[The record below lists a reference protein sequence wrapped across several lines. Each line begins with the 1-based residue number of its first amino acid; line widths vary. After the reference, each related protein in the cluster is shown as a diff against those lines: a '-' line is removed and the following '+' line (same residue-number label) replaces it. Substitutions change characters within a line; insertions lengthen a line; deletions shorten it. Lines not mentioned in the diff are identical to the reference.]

1 MSRFRPTGLVIAVV
15 VFGALVAFPFLVP
28 ANWIVN
34 IAIFTLMYAGL
45 ATAWNLLGGYSGY
58 VSLGHVAFFGIGAY
72 AIAIAFQHGVSG
84 TDMCRSWSCPC
95 RDRRRPVSISDR
107 VGRVPDP
114 RLHVRDRHVDV
125 PVRRATAG
133 VQPAWVDQ
141 RVAGI
146 GMAVPP
152 FPVETYERPFYLAML
167 ALFGAS
173 MLGCWYVRSSKL
185 GLMLFAIRDDEDR
198 ARGVGV
204 RTEPAK
210 LITFAISVGL
220 TAMIG
225 GVWAYYLTFIYP
237 QFAIDPLITIG
248 TVLMVYLGG
257 KGTLWGPALGA
268 AILVPAQQY
277 LAYRLGASQ
286 LYLVGYASV
295 FLVVMLVLP
304 RGRSHPSAIGST
316 GRARVAP
323 AASSAAMD
331 RDGRCIR
338 RRERERRDDR
348 CTAAPRGAGPPE
360 ALRGCRRRRR
370 MLVRRSAEDRDR
382 VDRPERLRQ
391 DDGVQRGDRYLRADA
406 GPSASTGTTF
416 AVPTPPACTGP
427 ASRAPS
433 SRPACSPSSP

>member
-1 MSRFRPTGLVIAVV
+1 VNRFRPTGLVIAAV

-72 AIAIAFQHGVSG
+72 AIAIAFQHGGIGNGYVPFLVLPLVG
-84 TDMCRSWSCPC
+84 VGAAL
-95 RDRRRPVSISDR
+95 VSI
-107 VGRVPDP
+107 PI
-114 RLHVRDRHVDV
+114 
-125 PVRRATAG
+125 
-133 VQPAWVDQ
+133 AWVAFRTRGSTFAIVTLTFLFVVQ
-141 RVAGI
+141 QLAFNLHGLTNGSQGI

-173 MLGCWYVRSSKL
+173 MLACWYVRSSKL

-220 TAMIG
+220 TAMVG

-304 RGRSHPSAIGST
+304 RGIIPSISD
-316 GRARVAP
+316 RIAR
-323 AASSAAMD
+323 
-331 RDGRCIR
+331 
-338 RRERERRDDR
+338 
-348 CTAAPRGAGPPE
+348 
-360 ALRGCRRRRR
+360 
-370 MLVRRSAEDRDR
+370 
-382 VDRPERLRQ
+382 
-391 DDGVQRGDRYLRADA
+391 
-406 GPSASTGTTF
+406 
-416 AVPTPPACTGP
+416 
-427 ASRAPS
+427 SRAGRS
-433 SRPACSPSSP
+433 SGVVGGDGSGRSLHQEAGA

>member
-1 MSRFRPTGLVIAVV
+1 VTRFRPTGLVIAVV

-72 AIAIAFQHGVSG
+72 AIAIAFQHGGIGNGYVPFLVLPLVG
-84 TDMCRSWSCPC
+84 VGAAL
-95 RDRRRPVSISDR
+95 VSI
-107 VGRVPDP
+107 PI
-114 RLHVRDRHVDV
+114 
-125 PVRRATAG
+125 
-133 VQPAWVDQ
+133 AWVAFRTRGSTFAIVTLTFLFVVQ
-141 RVAGI
+141 QLAFNLHGLTNGSQGI

-304 RGRSHPSAIGST
+304 RGIIPSISDRIAQARAGRST
-316 GRARVAP
+316 GIA
-323 AASSAAMD
+323 
-331 RDGRCIR
+331 DG
-338 RRERERRDDR
+338 
-348 CTAAPRGAGPPE
+348 
-360 ALRGCRRRRR
+360 
-370 MLVRRSAEDRDR
+370 
-382 VDRPERLRQ
+382 
-391 DDGVQRGDRYLRADA
+391 DGSG
-406 GPSASTGTTF
+406 
-416 AVPTPPACTGP
+416 
-427 ASRAPS
+427 
-433 SRPACSPSSP
+433 RPARQETGA

>member
-1 MSRFRPTGLVIAVV
+1 VSRFRPTGLVIAVV
-15 VFGALVAFPFLVP
+15 VFVALVAFPFLVP

-72 AIAIAFQHGVSG
+72 AIAIAFQHGGIGSG
-84 TDMCRSWSCPC
+84 YVPFLVL
-95 RDRRRPVSISDR
+95 PLVGVGAALVSI
-107 VGRVPDP
+107 PI
-114 RLHVRDRHVDV
+114 
-125 PVRRATAG
+125 
-133 VQPAWVDQ
+133 AWVAFRTRGSTFAIVTLTFLFVVQ
-141 RVAGI
+141 QLAFNLHGLTNGSQGI

-167 ALFGAS
+167 VLFGAS
-173 MLGCWYVRSSKL
+173 ILACWYVRSSKL

-304 RGRSHPSAIGST
+304 RGIIPSIGD
-316 GRARVAP
+316 RVARSR
-323 AASSAAMD
+323 AGRSSGVVGG
-331 RDGRCIR
+331 DGS
-338 RRERERRDDR
+338 
-348 CTAAPRGAGPPE
+348 G
-360 ALRGCRRRRR
+360 
-370 MLVRRSAEDRDR
+370 RS
-382 VDRPERLRQ
+382 LRQ
-391 DDGVQRGDRYLRADA
+391 EA
-406 GPSASTGTTF
+406 GA
-416 AVPTPPACTGP
+416 
-427 ASRAPS
+427 
-433 SRPACSPSSP
+433 